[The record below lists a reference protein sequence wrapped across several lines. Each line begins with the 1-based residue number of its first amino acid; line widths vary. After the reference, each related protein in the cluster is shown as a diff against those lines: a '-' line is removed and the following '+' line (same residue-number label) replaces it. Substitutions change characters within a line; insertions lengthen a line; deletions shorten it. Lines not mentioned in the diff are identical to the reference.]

1 MEPQESTRERDST
14 LGQNGVSGSVAEE
27 SIGPLEPTPVAQ
39 RPNSPRQRLTPFF
52 GWKPSSESH
61 GTESP
66 DITISDR
73 SPSPTPSPLFA
84 GLPRKDGP
92 SSTMQSSPPALYKP
106 KTNEDVMSYFT
117 IPVTPMVMTPGAT
130 NEHVEELQKE
140 LREVS
145 LELAGSIRR
154 EMELEDEVDRWKT
167 EIPAPLSEASR
178 RTSDYYSDSG
188 TSSIRYP
195 NGDSDTKIEELERA
209 RRRAEQGQAQLRVD
223 MAQKVQDG
231 LRTRRDLESRVRSLE
246 EQLFERS
253 RSHDTIPETDDRVRE
268 LEASLEDVR
277 RRLIDERQSKDNFE
291 DLYTVLNEEL
301 ARDRKERDGLRDV
314 VVPQLRARVESLETE
329 TVDLQ
334 TFMPENSRMQKELQA
349 LREENERMQFGLQL
363 HQPPMG
369 RFKSIAE
376 GEQDL
381 LMSPKSLSPG
391 LTRSNSLARTP
402 GTNTTK
408 KSPVLRSNP
417 SNDRASENRQASDS
431 VSADRLQDI
440 EDQRDAL
447 HHALKSLLE
456 RQTHQRRDHERALRA
471 LTVERDKALNGTCRR
486 TAFNK
491 EVLHLRDEVNQ
502 LRRRADE
509 ALEQKWLCEKGLS
522 GLKMDL
528 DRAEQETS
536 SLRDLLQERDIFL
549 PERPSSLAATHNSSD
564 LSASISLDKAYK
576 ELQTTHALSLA
587 RIRDIDGEN
596 PRGEA
601 STEAEKTMELLKKSI
616 SDAEFE
622 RDVAIQGAEG
632 YRQRARLLQGP
643 QAEHLGN
650 DHSVAAQLYESA
662 TRMDELA
669 SQVQQQLKSN
679 TRLRQRLAEAIE
691 RGEREQ
697 KASAT
702 RIVDMQGKLKTLE
715 DKVLSAQQHSEEAT
729 SSREE
734 EVQRIKESH
743 NSQLQRTRG
752 GLKTPSKL
760 SPYLSTSPLFAAKSP
775 RLDKTSSG
783 LGLSMAEASQTKI
796 LTRRVEEL
804 EKTLSEADSE
814 MEEVVQRMNMAQ
826 IEVVELQSER
836 DEATRQTRRLQ
847 AEMLAE
853 RERVKALMS

>member
-1 MEPQESTRERDST
+1 
-14 LGQNGVSGSVAEE
+14 
-27 SIGPLEPTPVAQ
+27 
-39 RPNSPRQRLTPFF
+39 
-52 GWKPSSESH
+52 
-61 GTESP
+61 
-66 DITISDR
+66 
-73 SPSPTPSPLFA
+73 
-84 GLPRKDGP
+84 
-92 SSTMQSSPPALYKP
+92 MQSSPPALYKS

-130 NEHVEELQKE
+130 NAHVDELQKE

-167 EIPAPLSEASR
+167 EIPASLSEASR

-188 TSSIRYP
+188 TSSIRYS
-195 NGDSDTKIEELERA
+195 NGDSDVKIEELERA
-209 RRRAEQGQAQLRVD
+209 RRRAEQERARLRVD

-231 LRTRRDLESRVRSLE
+231 LRTRRDLESRVRGLE
-246 EQLFERS
+246 EQL
-253 RSHDTIPETDDRVRE
+253 E
-268 LEASLEDVR
+268 LEVSLEDVR

-329 TVDLQ
+329 AADLQ
-334 TFMPENSRMQKELQA
+334 TLMLENSRMQEELQA

-363 HQPPMG
+363 QQPPTG
-369 RFKSIAE
+369 QFESIAE
-376 GEQDL
+376 EEQEL
-381 LMSPKSLSPG
+381 PMSPKSLSPG
-391 LTRSNSLARTP
+391 PIRSNSLARTS
-402 GTNTTK
+402 GFITTK
-408 KSPVLRSNP
+408 KSFVLRSN
-417 SNDRASENRQASDS
+417 SFNDRASENRQASDS

-456 RQTHQRRDHERALRA
+456 RQTYQRRDYERALRA
-471 LTVERDKALNGTCRR
+471 LIVERDKALNGTRRR

-491 EVLHLRDEVNQ
+491 EVLRLRDEVNQ

-549 PERPSSLAATHNSSD
+549 PERPISLANTYNSSD

-587 RIRDIDGEN
+587 RIRDIDNEN
-596 PRGEA
+596 SRGEA
-601 STEAEKTMELLKKSI
+601 SIEAKKTVELLKKSI

-622 RDVAIQGAEG
+622 RDVAIQEAEG
-632 YRQRARLLQGP
+632 YRQRARSLQRP
-643 QAEHLGN
+643 QAEPAEN

-669 SQVQQQLKSN
+669 SQVKQQLKSN
-679 TRLRQRLAEAIE
+679 TRLRQRLAEAIG

-729 SSREE
+729 TSREE

-783 LGLSMAEASQTKI
+783 LGLSMAEASQTEI

-814 MEEVVQRMNMAQ
+814 MEEVIQRMNKAQ
-826 IEVVELQSER
+826 IEVAELQSER

-853 RERVKALMS
+853 REKVKALML